1 MKDGAWIHTHRMIDL
16 QPTRPRAHASAE
28 APGEKIDT
36 HSSPL
41 LLHLPLSAS
50 HTPTL
55 AQAVRAR
62 LSLHKQLFPRVT
74 ASTLSLFSVTSYKSL
89 TPPLMIALQWSLK
102 GTLPAKHTQTTHSL
116 APSFS
121 PLCLS
126 LLPLPGA
133 PGASGIRGSQHKTAL
148 GLFELNI

>member
-1 MKDGAWIHTHRMIDL
+1 MIDL
-16 QPTRPRAHASAE
+16 QPTRPRAHARICRR
-28 APGEKIDT
+28 PGGENRHTFLPATSPSPSICLT
-36 HSSPL
+36 H
-41 LLHLPLSAS
+41 LHLRKPCE
-50 HTPTL
+50 P
-55 AQAVRAR
+55 R

-74 ASTLSLFSVTSYKSL
+74 ASTLPLFSVTSYKSL

-116 APSFS
+116 APSSS

-126 LLPLPGA
+126 LSRLSQEPRGPLGYAA
-133 PGASGIRGSQHKTAL
+133 PNTKTAL